1 MNWHHEYWLSEVA
14 NKYSWANV
22 VRFVMC
28 QQHFFDVETCMCS
41 CLRYTSSSVQPGR
54 SWPEWAAKRS
64 SLFADSRESDS
75 ARQGSQMHPC
85 TLLHTPAGFRRT
97 DLKVI
102 NRHFQGWSALFF
114 SRYYQL
120 LPRYCIC
127 SSWGEG
133 KGQSM
138 FLERL
143 QPGRLRDG
151 KQILCQ
157 VQSS

>member
-1 MNWHHEYWLSEVA
+1 MTWHHEYWWSEVA

-28 QQHFFDVETCMCS
+28 QQHFFDVKTCMCS
-41 CLRYTSSSVQPGR
+41 CLRYTSSSVQTGR

-102 NRHFQGWSALFF
+102 NGHFQGWSALFF
-114 SRYYQL
+114 PVITCCCHATVSAHN
-120 LPRYCIC
+120 
-127 SSWGEG
+127 EG
-133 KGQSM
+133 KEKGNQCSW
-138 FLERL
+138 RGCS
-143 QPGRLRDG
+143 PAA
-151 KQILCQ
+151 
-157 VQSS
+157 